1 MLTYTELMAGFKAIG
16 LQAGDTVLVHSAF
29 KSFGGVEGGP
39 MAVIEALLEVLTP
52 EGTLVMPAFNFDFT
66 KGKPWDVRT
75 TPSAMGIISE
85 LARTDPRFKR
95 VFHPIYSFSI
105 AGKYADRLTGVR
117 YKSSYERISV
127 FGQLR
132 DLDAKIM
139 VIGLSYNNS
148 VTFFHHIEEMEGVDY
163 RYLKAFTGEVTEA
176 DGTTTLDT
184 FFMLVRDVE
193 RGVRTMVDPMGALA
207 EERGISKKAMIG
219 DAEVKIFKAN
229 ELYELTR
236 VEMRK
241 NPNLLYYID
250 TGAGSASHPD

>member
-1 MLTYTELMAGFKAIG
+1 MLTQADLVTGFKALG
-16 LQAGDTVLVHSAF
+16 LQAGDTLLVHSAF

-52 EGTLVMPAFNFDFT
+52 EGTLIMPAFNFDFN
-66 KGKPWDVRT
+66 KGKPWDVRS

-85 LARTDPRFKR
+85 MARTDPRFKR

-105 AGKYADRLTGVR
+105 AGKHAEELTGVR

-127 FGQLR
+127 FGRLR

-139 VIGLSYNNS
+139 VIGLAYNNS

-176 DGTTTLDT
+176 DGTTYTDT
-184 FFMLVRDVE
+184 FYMLVRDVE

-207 EERGISKKAMIG
+207 EERGIVRKGKIG
-219 DAEVKIFKAN
+219 EAEVKIFTAN

-241 NPNLLYYID
+241 DPNLLYYID
-250 TGAGSASHPD
+250 TSPAQGSH